1 MAFLFVLFASF
12 VGAAPPSQGQSPVS
26 PYPNVVQKT
35 VTYRGTCWSVY
46 QKYTKKRLHTECR
59 APQER
64 GSTPSWLV
72 TSAPNEMIVQ
82 CDRRYECPSD
92 GTFCFFN
99 LITTEVGH
107 MKHVDGLAYCRGDVK
122 EF

>member
-1 MAFLFVLFASF
+1 MKTTMVFLFVLFASF
-12 VGAAPPSQGQSPVS
+12 VGAAAPALGQSPVS

-35 VTYRGTCWSVY
+35 VTYRGVSKISYRT
-46 QKYTKKRLHTECR
+46 T
-59 APQER
+59 ER
-64 GSTPSWLV
+64 GPTPSWLV

>member
-1 MAFLFVLFASF
+1 MKTTMAFLFVLFASF
-12 VGAAPPSQGQSPVS
+12 VGAAPPVQGQSPVS

-35 VTYRGTCWSVY
+35 VTYRGVNTE
-46 QKYTKKRLHTECR
+46 KRLHTECR

-64 GSTPSWLV
+64 GPTPSWLV